1 MRPRCARCSTLRVR
15 IEMWHLPKQ
24 LAWFGVG
31 GFIGF
36 IVDAGIVQ
44 LLVSKFDVDP
54 YVGRLFSFVC
64 AATATW
70 LFNRRFTFHLRGDY
84 GLFGEWSRYIVAMSA
99 GFAINY
105 LAYALAVHYS
115 GFVRAWPSVGV
126 AIGSVPGSAVN
137 FLGARQWV
145 FSGAK
150 KGSSGETRHHPE
162 NMS

>member
-1 MRPRCARCSTLRVR
+1 
-15 IEMWHLPKQ
+15 MWHLPKQ

-44 LLVSKFDVDP
+44 LLVSELDVDP

-70 LFNRRFTFHLRGDY
+70 LFNRRFTFRERGDY
-84 GLFGEWSRYIVAMSA
+84 TLFGEWSRYMVAMSA
-99 GFAINY
+99 GFALNY
-105 LAYALAVHYS
+105 LTYALVVYIS
-115 GFVRAWPSVGV
+115 SFVQAWPAIGV
-126 AIGSVPGSAVN
+126 AAGSLPGSAVN

-145 FSGAK
+145 FSRTRKATK
-150 KGSSGETRHHPE
+150 DKPGSAPGRTP
-162 NMS
+162 

>member
-1 MRPRCARCSTLRVR
+1 
-15 IEMWHLPKQ
+15 MWHLPKQ

-36 IVDAGIVQ
+36 LVDAGIVQ
-44 LLVSKFDVDP
+44 LLVSKFSVDP
-54 YVGRLFSFVC
+54 YAGRLFSFLC

-70 LFNRRFTFHLRGDY
+70 LFNRHFTFRRRGDY

-115 GFVRAWPSVGV
+115 EFVRAWPSSGV
-126 AIGSVPGSAVN
+126 AIGSIPGSAAN

-145 FSGAK
+145 FSGSRRHDPAETG
-150 KGSSGETRHHPE
+150 KGRE
-162 NMS
+162 NKL

>member
-1 MRPRCARCSTLRVR
+1 
-15 IEMWHLPKQ
+15 MWHLPKQ

-36 IVDAGIVQ
+36 LVDAGVVQ

-54 YVGRLFSFVC
+54 YVGRLFSFLC

-70 LFNRRFTFHLRGDY
+70 LFNRHFTFKRRGDY

-105 LAYALAVHYS
+105 VAYALAVHYS
-115 GFVRAWPSVGV
+115 DFVHAWPSVGV
-126 AIGSVPGSAVN
+126 AIGSVPGSAAN

-145 FSGAK
+145 FSGSRRR
-150 KGSSGETRHHPE
+150 GSPE
-162 NMS
+162 AGKERENKP

>member
-1 MRPRCARCSTLRVR
+1 MPR
-15 IEMWHLPKQ
+15 Q

-36 IVDAGIVQ
+36 LVDAGVVQ
-44 LLVSKFDVDP
+44 LLVSKFNTDP
-54 YVGRLFSFVC
+54 YVGRLFSFLC

-70 LFNRRFTFHLRGDY
+70 IFNRHFTFHRRGDY

-105 LAYALAVHYS
+105 TAYALAVHYS
-115 GFVRAWPSVGV
+115 EFVRAWPSIGV
-126 AIGSVPGSAVN
+126 AIGSVPGSAAN

-145 FSGAK
+145 FSGSRRGRSDRPGGK
-150 KGSSGETRHHPE
+150 SEHKP
-162 NMS
+162 